1 MHIKTFEV
9 RWDEVDP
16 NQHMRH
22 TVYLTFG
29 AQARVELFI
38 SNGIEFTGQA
48 LPDVAPVLFR
58 EEAIYRREI
67 RFGQQVEVRTRVT
80 ALSEDAGRWS
90 ISHEVLRPDGE
101 LAATIEAD
109 GAWINMHTRKLAVPP
124 EHVASAFRALFE
136 KSA

>member
-29 AQARVELFI
+29 AQARVELFNR
-38 SNGIEFTGQA
+38 NGIEFTGTG

-67 RFGQQVEVRTRVT
+67 RFGQVVEVRTRVT
-80 ALSEDAGRWS
+80 ALSDDAGRWS
-90 ISHEVLRPDGE
+90 IRHEVMRPDGE

-109 GAWINMHTRKLAVPP
+109 GAWINMQTRKLAVPP
-124 EHVASAFRALFE
+124 VNVAEAFRELF
-136 KSA
+136 KHDS